1 MAIYATYIYILY
13 SYIHVIFYLLSRT
26 WGMAIPQH
34 AFKNNPKPNCKS
46 KILPLWLA
54 QQHIKPF
61 WSDWCF
67 ARVPPMS
74 EAVRRNMEAL
84 TKLAA
89 SNRLELTKK

>member
-1 MAIYATYIYILY
+1 
-13 SYIHVIFYLLSRT
+13 
-26 WGMAIPQH
+26 MAIPQH

-54 QQHIKPF
+54 QQHIKPV
-61 WSDWCF
+61 WSDWGS
-67 ARVPPMS
+67 ARGPPMS

-84 TKLAA
+84 TKLVA